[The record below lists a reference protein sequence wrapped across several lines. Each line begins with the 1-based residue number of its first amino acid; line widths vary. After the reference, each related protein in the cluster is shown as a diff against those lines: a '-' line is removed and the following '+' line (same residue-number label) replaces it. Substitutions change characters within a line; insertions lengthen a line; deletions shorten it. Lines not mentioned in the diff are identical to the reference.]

1 VSLGSTVKNF
11 RAIALLF
18 LLASGAAV
26 AADINVHALTA
37 GKAVISIDGG
47 RPRTL
52 TVGQTTPEGVKL
64 ISASSESATFEVGG
78 RQQTLAAGEGAA
90 VASTA
95 PARGSGSIVLTAD
108 SRGHFIT
115 TGVVNGISLQ
125 FMVDTGATSVVLPS
139 ADARRAGVNY
149 LAGGRV
155 LTQTANGV
163 VPVYTVKLDTLR
175 VGDITVNNVD
185 AAVIEG
191 DKLQFALLGM
201 SFLNRMEMRRDGG
214 TLTLIRRY

>member
-1 VSLGSTVKNF
+1 MVRNI
-11 RAIALLF
+11 RAFALLF
-18 LLASGAAV
+18 LLAPGVAA
-26 AADINVHALTA
+26 AADINVLALTA
-37 GKAVISIDGG
+37 GKAVVSIDGG
-47 RPRTL
+47 KPRAL

-78 RQQTLAAGEGAA
+78 RQQTLAVGQGAA

-95 PARGSGSIVLTAD
+95 PARGGDTIILNAD

-115 TGVVNGISLQ
+115 TGVVNGVSLR
-125 FMVDTGATSVVLPS
+125 FLVDTGATSVVLSS

-149 LAGGRV
+149 LTGARV

-191 DKLQFALLGM
+191 DKLPFALLGM
-201 SFLNRMEMRRDGG
+201 SFLNRMEMRRDGS

>member
-1 VSLGSTVKNF
+1 MGALVRNL

-18 LLASGAAV
+18 LLAPGAAV
-26 AADINVHALTA
+26 AADINVLALTA
-37 GKAVISIDGG
+37 GKAVVSIDGG
-47 RPRTL
+47 KPRTL

-64 ISASSESATFEVGG
+64 ISASSESATFEIGG
-78 RQQTLAAGEGAA
+78 KQQTLAVGQGAA

-95 PARGSGSIVLTAD
+95 PARGGNSVVLTAD

-139 ADARRAGVNY
+139 AEARRAGINY

-191 DKLQFALLGM
+191 DKLPFALLGM
-201 SFLNRMEMRRDGG
+201 SFLNRMEMRRDGS